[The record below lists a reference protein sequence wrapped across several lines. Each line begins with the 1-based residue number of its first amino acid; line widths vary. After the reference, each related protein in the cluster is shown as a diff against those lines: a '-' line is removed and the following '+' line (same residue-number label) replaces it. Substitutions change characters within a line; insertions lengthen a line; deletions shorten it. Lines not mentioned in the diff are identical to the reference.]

1 MVRLVP
7 TLVTKVARSTG
18 TAHPRADSAGRHEV
32 KFRKSAGVFTR
43 PVTSP
48 FARPRAV
55 TCAPLT
61 VELDSRPLRAL
72 LPGAPG

>member
-32 KFRKSAGVFTR
+32 KVRKGRRSLH
-43 PVTSP
+43 P
-48 FARPRAV
+48 ARHEPI
-55 TCAPLT
+55 CPPKGG
-61 VELDSRPLRAL
+61 DLRAID
-72 LPGAPG
+72 G